1 MKYIGKFSDYNISVS
16 NELYGTLF
24 CFAKK
29 YIVAKKYGGKI
40 FWTGVFFNERGG
52 VRKKGILV

>member
-29 YIVAKKYGGKI
+29 YIVAKKYGEKFFGQGSFSMKGVGSGK
-40 FWTGVFFNERGG
+40 
-52 VRKKGILV
+52 KAY